1 MTDAAEQIV
10 ALNKMLKEYAES
22 SKITYV
28 DYHSAMKNEEGGLR
42 RSIARDGVHPNIDGF
57 KIMEP
62 MILGSVGQISVR
74 DLYPVD
80 AEPSAVIL

>member
-1 MTDAAEQIV
+1 M
-10 ALNKMLKEYAES
+10 M
-22 SKITYV
+22 
-28 DYHSAMKNEEGGLR
+28 